1 MRDISVQSGVLA
13 SSEGPVL
20 HKQGAAL
27 QEVALLQR
35 KSMIMNT
42 YSCCIGVS
50 FHIEIAWLF
59 SFMPLGME
67 HATK

>member
-1 MRDISVQSGVLA
+1 MRDISVQSGAKA
-13 SSEGPVL
+13 SAESPVL

-27 QEVALLQR
+27 QKVALPQR

-50 FHIEIAWLF
+50 FHIEIA
-59 SFMPLGME
+59 
-67 HATK
+67 

>member
-1 MRDISVQSGVLA
+1 MRDISVQSGAKA

-27 QEVALLQR
+27 QKVALLQR

-50 FHIEIAWLF
+50 FHIEIA
-59 SFMPLGME
+59 
-67 HATK
+67 

>member
-1 MRDISVQSGVLA
+1 MRDISEQSGAKA
-13 SSEGPVL
+13 SAESPVL

-27 QEVALLQR
+27 QKVALPQR

-50 FHIEIAWLF
+50 FHIEIA
-59 SFMPLGME
+59 
-67 HATK
+67 